1 VGRIMAKSLRQNI
14 EKQLSYGEYMKKS
27 LKLDKLEQEE
37 LNLRTLI
44 NNLVES
50 DGVNA
55 AHQHTGLVYN
65 KLVLNNRLNNIIA
78 EIKEL
83 IVELENN
90 K

>member
-1 VGRIMAKSLRQNI
+1 MAKSLRQNI

-27 LKLDKLEQEE
+27 LQVEKMEKEE
-37 LNLRTLI
+37 LQLRVLI
-44 NNLVES
+44 NDLVES
-50 DGVNA
+50 DGPNA
-55 AHQHTGLVYN
+55 AHKHTGIVYN

-83 IVELENN
+83 TAELENN

>member
-1 VGRIMAKSLRQNI
+1 MARSLRQNI

-27 LKLDKLEQEE
+27 LKRDKLEQEE

-65 KLVLNNRLNNIIA
+65 KLILNNRLNNIIQ

-83 IVELENN
+83 TVELENN

>member
-1 VGRIMAKSLRQNI
+1 MAKSLRENI

-27 LKLDKLEQEE
+27 LKRDKLEQEE